1 MADRHRREDLA
12 VECDAVLFKGC
23 DERAVA
29 LESVV
34 AYCGIEADN
43 PELARVVL
51 LVAAVGKCLLAGV
64 YERLVC
70 SALFLGAAMAVAL
83 GALQDVAAGFC

>member
-12 VECDAVLFKGC
+12 VERDTVLLKGC

-29 LESVV
+29 LEAVITH
-34 AYCGIEADN
+34 CGVQADN

-51 LVAAVGKCLLAGV
+51 LVAAVGECLLAGMD
-64 YERLVC
+64 ERLVC
-70 SALFLGAAMAVAL
+70 GALFLGAAMAVAL